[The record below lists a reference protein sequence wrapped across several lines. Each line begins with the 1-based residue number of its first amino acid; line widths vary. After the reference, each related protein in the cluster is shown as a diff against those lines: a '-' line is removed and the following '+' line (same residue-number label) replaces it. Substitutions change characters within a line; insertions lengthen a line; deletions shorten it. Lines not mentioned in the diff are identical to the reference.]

1 MLVDTV
7 SVAVI
12 GIGLCAP
19 MLLAW
24 IGNKGAKVKKP
35 SPEEFEENYP
45 EACEAEEPTEE
56 SFEAEEAELPERSSS
71 REVTPNE
78 AEGSPEE
85 NPAYSTVDI

>member
-1 MLVDTV
+1 MDLEIDSIGSAFASTV

-24 IGNKGAKVKKP
+24 GGNKGAKVKKP

-45 EACEAEEPTEE
+45 DLETKPHKKEKFA
-56 SFEAEEAELPERSSS
+56 
-71 REVTPNE
+71 
-78 AEGSPEE
+78 
-85 NPAYSTVDI
+85 